1 MLEVA
6 RVGSQGKA
14 VEAVNEKQAHDAAGI
29 KNGTERRTSP
39 RLPPSAIPSLKSIS
53 LSSGPE
59 VVLINISRG
68 GALLESDRRLRPST
82 KICLRLVT
90 AETVHQVWGRVLRSQ
105 VSGLVGGLHYQSA
118 VAFDQELALLAGVTD
133 NPQVHTT
140 SSTLDPVIPS
150 SSADG
155 VAAGPDEPPCSQ
167 PAPSDQIEEELGYAP
182 PGVLTLTASLLPSC
196 IDLQQVFEI
205 NHW

>member
-1 MLEVA
+1 MANDKLT
-6 RVGSQGKA
+6 R
-14 VEAVNEKQAHDAAGI
+14 DAGGAKTGI
-29 KNGTERRTSP
+29 ERRTSP

-118 VAFDQELALLAGVTD
+118 VAFDQELALLAGATE
-133 NPQVHTT
+133 NAQVHTT
-140 SSTLDPVIPS
+140 SSTLDPVNPS
-150 SSADG
+150 VSADD
-155 VAAGPDEPPCSQ
+155 VAAGPQEPPCSQ
-167 PAPSDQIEEELGYAP
+167 PAASDQIEEDLSYAP
-182 PGVLTLTASLLPSC
+182 AGVLTLTANLLPSC

-205 NHW
+205 NRW